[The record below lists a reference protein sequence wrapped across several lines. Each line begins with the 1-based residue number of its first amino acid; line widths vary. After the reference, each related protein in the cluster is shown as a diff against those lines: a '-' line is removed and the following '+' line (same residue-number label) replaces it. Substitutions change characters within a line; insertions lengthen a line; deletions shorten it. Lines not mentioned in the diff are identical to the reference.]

1 MSENLHRLKG
11 ETKMKSFQYGR
22 DFAVVDTNQGK
33 VRGFEHDGILTFR
46 GIPYAQAKRFHAP
59 EPIPRQDGIFD
70 ATSYGAV
77 CPLLQQDDPKGEI
90 FVPHRFWPQSENCL
104 NLNVWTPALD
114 GKKRPVLFWLHGGG
128 YFAGSSIEQIAY
140 DGHNMALHG
149 DAVVVTIN
157 HRLNILGYF
166 DLSDFGKVYEN
177 SANAGGDDIIA
188 ALKWVHE
195 NIENFGG
202 DPENVTIFGQSGG
215 GGKVTTLLQ
224 SPAADGLYAKGY
236 IMSGVLGLLDDAK
249 GSGKE
254 LAEAM
259 MKELGVATVQ
269 EMEEV
274 PFASLA
280 AAYNKL
286 SPDFRKA
293 GKYVGCA
300 PKANAHYL
308 GNPAVY
314 GFRKE
319 TQHIPLL
326 VGTVYGEF
334 TSFGPDPYDKF
345 ALSEEEQ
352 RKILTKYFTPET
364 EKELEALFRQAYP
377 ERPLVDLLRL
387 DAAFRQPTI
396 EYLKIRAAL
405 NDHTYSYVFNM
416 DQPIFGSLTPW
427 HCSDIP
433 YVFRNIELVDYPNGS
448 PDAEAMQDAIF
459 ESVMAFART
468 GSPENRLLPAW
479 PACTSDKEY
488 TMVLDKHSR
497 CLVNYDHALI
507 PAAGKAIMPIFAK
520 IMADLSGQMQH

>member
-1 MSENLHRLKG
+1 
-11 ETKMKSFQYGR
+11 MKHFRYDR
-22 DFAVVDTNQGK
+22 NFAVAQTAQGK
-33 VRGFEHDGILTFR
+33 IRGFEDDGILTFR
-46 GIPYAQAKRFHAP
+46 GVPYAQAKRFHAP
-59 EPIPRQDGIFD
+59 EPVPAHEGVLD

-77 CPLLQQDDPKGEI
+77 CPLLVQDDPKGEI

-114 GKKRPVLFWLHGGG
+114 DGKRPVLFWLHGGG

-140 DGHNMALHG
+140 DGRNMALHG
-149 DAVVVTIN
+149 DAVVVTVN

-166 DLSDFGKVYEN
+166 DLSDFGKEYEN

-195 NIENFGG
+195 NIAAFGG

-236 IMSGVLGLLDDAK
+236 NMSGVLGLLDDAK

-254 LAEAM
+254 LAQAM
-259 MKELGVATVQ
+259 MKELKIKTVK
-269 EMEEV
+269 ELETV
-274 PFASLA
+274 PYASLA

-286 SPDFRKA
+286 APEFRKA
-293 GKYVGCA
+293 GKYTGCA
-300 PKANAHYL
+300 PKANAFYV
-308 GNPAVY
+308 GNPMVY

-326 VGTVYGEF
+326 VGSVYGEF
-334 TSFGPDPYDKF
+334 ASFGPDPFDKS
-345 ALSEEEQ
+345 AMTEEEQ
-352 RKILTKYFTPET
+352 RSVLKKYFTAET
-364 EKELEALFRQAYP
+364 EKELEALFRKCYP
-377 ERPLVDLLRL
+377 DRYLVDLLRL
-387 DAAFRQPTI
+387 DTMFREPI
-396 EYLKIRAAL
+396 IAYVKARAKV
-405 NDHTYSYVFNM
+405 NDHTYSYIFNM

-427 HCSDIP
+427 HCCDIP

-448 PDAEAMQDAIF
+448 PDAEKIQEAVF

-468 GSPENRLLPAW
+468 GSPECAQLPAW
-479 PACTSDKEY
+479 PACTENEEY
-488 TMVLDKHSR
+488 TMIIDRESR
-497 CLVNYDHALI
+497 CPVNFDHDLI
-507 PAAGKAIMPIFAK
+507 PAAAKAIMPVFAK
-520 IMADLSGQMQH
+520 IMADISGATQH